1 MARIFR
7 HSGTLDFQNVIF
19 SKNSLFRKFGIPL
32 LFLRF
37 RLFAEKHENGEFDV
51 NNRAEF
57 MGAEI
62 YDALL
67 EEAKKILNK
76 INLD

>member
-37 RLFAEKHENGEFDV
+37 RLFAEKLPADGTLIINSDTPEYEKIIADLPC
-51 NNRAEF
+51 
-57 MGAEI
+57 EI
-62 YDALL
+62 V
-67 EEAKKILNK
+67 
-76 INLD
+76 